1 MLSLISAKDF
11 NNKLIESK
19 HYTCGEIDK
28 NEYYKYLDKIYNDY
42 FKKVKRFSTTD
53 IYNRHIHNSCQSSY

>member
-19 HYTCGEIDK
+19 HYTYGEIDK

-42 FKKVKRFSTTD
+42 FKKVK
-53 IYNRHIHNSCQSSY
+53 